1 MKKYVVLY
9 SFCTKNG
16 ELEQY
21 EDGAPIVRNA
31 IIRAMNTQQALRIFY
46 EQEKFIKK
54 PDYVSVVGGIDVDE
68 IDEENRN

>member
-21 EDGAPIVRNA
+21 EDGADIVHNA
-31 IIRAMNTQQALRIFY
+31 IVYAMNTQQALRIFY

-54 PDYVSVVGGIDVDE
+54 PDYVSVIGGKDVDE